1 MVKDRNR
8 GIRNS
13 PIHIFRL
20 LRHAA
25 VPELRKT
32 LQVVFQP
39 QSSGFIAFGADF
51 GGGGGE
57 GLRAVDHGQYGI
69 TDEIGRMRHSYQSL
83 LIVCTRKIDLLDF
96 PKTSV
101 ICVLMRAERRGR

>member
-1 MVKDRNR
+1 M
-8 GIRNS
+8 
-13 PIHIFRL
+13 
-20 LRHAA
+20 
-25 VPELRKT
+25 
-32 LQVVFQP
+32 VFQA

-83 LIVCTRKIDLLDF
+83 LIVCTRKIDLQKFSKNVSD
-96 PKTSV
+96 
-101 ICVLMRAERRGR
+101 MRVVRTEEGREKLTDRS